1 MSGKP
6 ETILERL
13 TDSELPLHPLL
24 IPLPVVPLHLL
35 VVLQDLHELLA
46 KQCGLPKDMSSHC
59 FRFHNRRHRIVTY
72 LVLPNCL
79 ILRARDGVL

>member
-13 TDSELPLHPLL
+13 TDSELPLYPLL

-35 VVLQDLHELLA
+35 VVLQDLDELLA
-46 KQCGLPKDMSSHC
+46 K
-59 FRFHNRRHRIVTY
+59 
-72 LVLPNCL
+72 
-79 ILRARDGVL
+79 